1 MGTLLTAPT
10 ADGAQ
15 HVDGSSSTDE
25 GEKAA
30 LVQHIAELEA
40 QVQLLKQQQQI
51 ADPRENFPLV
61 HKSFANKSL
70 REALQS
76 YRYSLADV
84 QSAVAGMVSA
94 NDELPC
100 EPTIRLGRD
109 WQDRG
114 RTLQDLKDA
123 KIRDSVRYIQQRS
136 RFIDPMAEVSENS
149 RFMSANGDYCVL
161 RISEVLGDI
170 TIRDDDTTRGH
181 GVSHHRLISNL
192 ECGDVQIEVNCVRF
206 AAFFPKSVEF
216 GNGRDFGVI
225 AFDFVDS
232 DELFPY
238 APLERVREDVTGV
251 LTVKSETRRR
261 VNGEEEEVVVLSRT
275 CLLKLHRPQLA
286 IPESVLD
293 DLHESLGSWGDV
305 MLKKVKELLRLR
317 TTTPT
322 PPPPS
327 E

>member
-1 MGTLLTAPT
+1 M
-10 ADGAQ
+10 
-15 HVDGSSSTDE
+15 
-25 GEKAA
+25 
-30 LVQHIAELEA
+30 
-40 QVQLLKQQQQI
+40 
-51 ADPRENFPLV
+51 
-61 HKSFANKSL
+61 
-70 REALQS
+70 
-76 YRYSLADV
+76 
-84 QSAVAGMVSA
+84 
-94 NDELPC
+94 
-100 EPTIRLGRD
+100 
-109 WQDRG
+109 
-114 RTLQDLKDA
+114 
-123 KIRDSVRYIQQRS
+123 RYIQQRS

-161 RISEVLGDI
+161 RFDSTPLPGAHSVRDVFDAIEFYLYTMEEISISEVLGDI

-206 AAFFPKSVEF
+206 AAFFSKSVEF